1 MPDVNL
7 FSRQSIYSVLE
18 LFLSSLSFHS
28 NIYPYRIMPNIILI
42 MSNIVTPTSKV
53 SLVFNIPNIV

>member
-7 FSRQSIYSVLE
+7 YSRQSIYSVIE

-28 NIYPYRIMPNIILI
+28 NFYPYRIMPNIIFI
-42 MSNIVTPTSKV
+42 IPNIVTPTLKV